1 MVSSSAAE
9 EELNP
14 SDGACPLAFTHRE
27 FHPEISHGLLASGLT
42 YLNSP

>member
-14 SDGACPLAFTHRE
+14 LDGACPLEFTHRE
-27 FHPEISHGLLASGLT
+27 FHPDISLGRLISGLT
-42 YLNSP
+42 YLDSP